1 MKNFFGGT
9 KDWFFT
15 VMKPFG
21 LMKKNFGNI
30 IAFEVNFRLFTFF
43 VLFPTMTCLERL
55 WLVGN
60 KTTVITW
67 ANLFDIIKNPF
78 TWVVL
83 ILLGL
88 LLVAGTMFEQFALYD
103 TLHACKC
110 GQKRTLKQIFSAGF
124 DLWAERLSVENLLL
138 LPYTILVLRFGTLT
152 GDVSSVVTVLKIPGF
167 ILEDFHKHNWE
178 KVAFLCFQVIAI
190 YCFLRWICST
200 RVMMEEDE
208 NSFVTA

>member
-1 MKNFFGGT
+1 
-9 KDWFFT
+9 
-15 VMKPFG
+15 MKPFG

-30 IAFEVNFRLFTFF
+30 IAIEVNFRLFTFF

-83 ILLGL
+83 IFLAL

-178 KVAFLCFQVIAI
+178 KVAFLCFQAIAI
-190 YCFLRWICST
+190 
-200 RVMMEEDE
+200 
-208 NSFVTA
+208 

>member
-1 MKNFFGGT
+1 
-9 KDWFFT
+9 
-15 VMKPFG
+15 MKPFG

-67 ANLFDIIKNPF
+67 ANLLEIIKNPF

-83 ILLGL
+83 ILLAL

-110 GQKRTLKQIFSAGF
+110 GQNRTLKQIFSAGF
-124 DLWAERLSVENLLL
+124 DLWAERLSV
-138 LPYTILVLRFGTLT
+138 
-152 GDVSSVVTVLKIPGF
+152 
-167 ILEDFHKHNWE
+167 
-178 KVAFLCFQVIAI
+178 
-190 YCFLRWICST
+190 
-200 RVMMEEDE
+200 
-208 NSFVTA
+208 

>member
-88 LLVAGTMFEQFALYD
+88 LLVAGT
-103 TLHACKC
+103 
-110 GQKRTLKQIFSAGF
+110 RTEKNAET
-124 DLWAERLSVENLLL
+124 DLLGRL
-138 LPYTILVLRFGTLT
+138 
-152 GDVSSVVTVLKIPGF
+152 
-167 ILEDFHKHNWE
+167 
-178 KVAFLCFQVIAI
+178 
-190 YCFLRWICST
+190 
-200 RVMMEEDE
+200 
-208 NSFVTA
+208 